1 MYTKHSKVFCVF
13 LACAV
18 SMELFTGCSRYTK
31 VKSDEIILRIA
42 NWEEYIDEG
51 GWEKD
56 ETIKLDNGKKIIGE
70 NSMIKDFESWYAA
83 TYNKKVRV
91 EYSTFGTNEDM
102 YNQLTIGDIYD
113 LICPSEYMI
122 MKLMNEGQL
131 QPYSDK
137 FWNTSEKYN
146 YYAEGVSDYI
156 KTRLNELKF
165 KNQAVGKYA
174 ACYMWG
180 TLGYLYNPKYV
191 TQEDAKDWNLLINPK
206 YKKRITA
213 KDSVRDCYF
222 AAMGMKTQ
230 KQVSSKSFISQKQYN
245 RRLSDL
251 LNDTSEET
259 IDEAGRILSK
269 VKDNV
274 YSFETDSGKSDIVSG
289 KVVANL
295 QWSGD
300 AVYSMQQVEKD
311 GVELCYAVPES
322 STNLWFDG
330 WCMLKKGIGKDTEKQ
345 QAAEAF
351 INFISR
357 PDNVVRNM
365 YYVGYTSA
373 IAGGKNETICDYV
386 KYMYETENKSN
397 SVNYDL
403 NYFFNKR
410 GDEDNKQYII
420 KADRKM
426 TSGQLYAQYPTKDVI
441 ERSVVMAYF
450 GDRANEQISRM
461 WVDTRCFSLLSEK

>member
-311 GVELCYAVPES
+311 GVELSYAVPES

-397 SVNYDL
+397 SIL
-403 NYFFNKR
+403 
-410 GDEDNKQYII
+410 
-420 KADRKM
+420 
-426 TSGQLYAQYPTKDVI
+426 
-441 ERSVVMAYF
+441 
-450 GDRANEQISRM
+450 
-461 WVDTRCFSLLSEK
+461 